1 MQSGSDDLLYHH
13 RIPTNGYLLGTIY
26 LGELVQGRALGPLR
40 SASLLAGF
48 GEIPQSHWVDSHDM
62 L

>member
-1 MQSGSDDLLYHH
+1 MLSGVDDLLYHH
-13 RIPTNGYLLGTIY
+13 RIPTDEYLLGMIY
-26 LGELVQGRALGPLR
+26 LSKLKQGRALGHLH

-48 GEIPQSHWVDSHDM
+48 GGVPQSQRVDSHAM